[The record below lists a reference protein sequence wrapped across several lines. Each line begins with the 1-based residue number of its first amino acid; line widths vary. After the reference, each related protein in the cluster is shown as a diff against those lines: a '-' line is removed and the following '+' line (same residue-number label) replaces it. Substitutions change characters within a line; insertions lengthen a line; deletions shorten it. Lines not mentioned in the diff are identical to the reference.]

1 MQKWLMTIRSFNML
15 ICFVLLLVLEFFLK
29 KGFPKKNK
37 KARIVP
43 GFFIFVKLFYLKEF
57 RGISPN
63 IR

>member
-15 ICFVLLLVLEFFLK
+15 TNY
-29 KGFPKKNK
+29 KNK
-37 KARIVP
+37 EARIVP

-63 IR
+63 IRK

>member
-1 MQKWLMTIRSFNML
+1 MQKRLMTILSLNML
-15 ICFVLLLVLEFFLK
+15 ANH
-29 KGFPKKNK
+29 KNK
-37 KARIVP
+37 DARIVP